1 MTRPLYSDQG
11 EHADEGGPM
20 NWGNQSLPARF
31 ERDARSNLPRFSLLL
46 DAQVRADGQEA
57 DVVVHNLSQG
67 GLLVESDVELTV
79 DDLIE
84 IDLSEHERVRA
95 RVMWHSESFYG
106 CRFETP
112 ISAAVLGAARLRAA
126 PLAAEEAEQEDAA
139 DAASDTDDD
148 AQESLARRL
157 RRLRKQNGFS
167 QGELAE
173 RIGVS
178 KPTVWAWEHGRARP
192 QDARLKGIAEALG
205 TTVDELDGLPRTDN
219 LAFLMAQYR
228 DQIATHFNVAPAK
241 VKIVIEF

>member
-1 MTRPLYSDQG
+1 MF
-11 EHADEGGPM
+11 ADESTPM

-31 ERDARSNLPRFSLLL
+31 ERDARSSLPRFSLLL
-46 DAQVRADGQEA
+46 DAQAMADGHEA
-57 DVVVHNLSQG
+57 DVVIHNLSQG
-67 GLLVESDVELTV
+67 GLLVECDVDLKI
-79 DDLIE
+79 DDPIE
-84 IDLSEHERVRA
+84 IALSTEHRVLA
-95 RVMWHSESFYG
+95 RVMWHNENFYG

-112 ISAAVLGAARLRAA
+112 ISAAVLGAARLRSA
-126 PLAAEEAEQEDAA
+126 PRGHEEDEHAP
-139 DAASDTDDD
+139 SDEVGGD

-192 QDARLKGIAEALG
+192 QDARLKGIADALG
-205 TTVDELDGLPRTDN
+205 TTIEDLDGLPRTDN
-219 LAFLMAQYR
+219 LAFVMAEYR
-228 DQIATHFNVAPAK
+228 DQIAAHFNVAPAK